1 MKQKILLLI
10 LICGI
15 LTSNVIAQQGAIVR
29 QKVIG
34 GSSYDESWCVLKT
47 KDGGMIVGG
56 FSYSNKSAQKTQN
69 IRGASDYWIVKM
81 DQHGKIEWDK
91 TIGGNGDDYFQSL
104 IQTSDGGYALIGF
117 SYSNISI
124 EKNED
129 NRGDADYW
137 MVKLDSLG
145 NIKWDKTIGGSGAE
159 YINYIRQTSDDGY
172 ILAGSSNSNIS
183 GEKTENSRGGFDYWI
198 VKLNKKGEKVWDKT
212 IGGSG
217 DEFCSSVIITSDGGV
232 ALGGGSVSNA
242 SGEKSENSRGDF
254 DCWIVKLSK
263 FGKIEWDKTVGG
275 SDGDFCQSLLQTADG
290 GYLIGAQSLSNTSG
304 EKTQDS
310 RGLFD
315 YWLVKLNKN
324 GKKVWD
330 KTIGG
335 NDNDGD
341 VFSLLQTEDKGYIVG
356 GDSYSGIS
364 GEKTESSRGDWDNWI
379 VKLDKNMNI
388 QWDKTIGGSDREALY
403 GSAIQE
409 VKKNLYAIV
418 SLSASPISG
427 DKTIAPIGDADYWL
441 VLLDGSH
448 PLGISANSNN
458 ADEITAKQNSNN
470 ETFSVYPIP
479 VKDILYVRAN
489 GKVSLLL
496 INQSGKQVL
505 AQTIENNGT
514 INVANLPAGI
524 YYLKNSA
531 TGRTQRVMIVK

>member
-91 TIGGNGDDYFQSL
+91 TIGGIGDDYFQSL